1 MFQLGL
7 KSTIVRGLKPQ
18 GRYLLN
24 LPNMKSTSELAC
36 KRFYSQKPQYRS
48 KTKGEPRIRYLF
60 YMFVLSSLLVYF
72 GTGKVEKKRV
82 KTSFTEKELDEYEQA
97 TGIKRRS
104 RLIAGD
110 NVNKYKFYSIPY
122 TKDEAIVEKL
132 SSCMGETKVKVID
145 PQELL
150 EKEKQDETRR
160 YCYLLQDL
168 EKRKKPIPHGL
179 LTALVKEEVSFY
191 INTSQG
197 IYDTNF
203 ILKNYPQD
211 TQEASKFETD
221 IANLEKVVV
230 LKNDIKCLPEGKTA
244 RDIDN
249 VLSYFETVDKS
260 EALDNVEDLKSIG

>member
-7 KSTIVRGLKPQ
+7 KSTILNGLRPQ
-18 GRYLLN
+18 KRLFLN
-24 LPNMKSTSELAC
+24 LQNIRSTSELNV

-72 GTGKVEKKRV
+72 GTGKVDRKRV
-82 KTSFTEKELDEYEQA
+82 KTSFSEKELDEYEQA
-97 TGIKRRS
+97 TGIKRRNK
-104 RLIAGD
+104 LIAGE
-110 NVNKYKFYSIPY
+110 NVTKYKFYSIPFA
-122 TKDEAIVEKL
+122 KDETVINKL
-132 SSCMGETKVKVID
+132 SSSLGETKVKVID
-145 PQELL
+145 PLVLL
-150 EKEKQDETRR
+150 ENEKQDETKR

-168 EKRKKPIPHGL
+168 EKKNKPIPHGL

-191 INTSQG
+191 MNTSQG

-221 IANLEKVVV
+221 IANIEKVIV
-230 LKNDIKCLPEGKTA
+230 LKKDLESLSETKQY
-244 RDIDN
+244 RDINN

-260 EALDNVEDLKSIG
+260 EVLGNVKELKPIS